1 MKIGAACLATSA
13 RPDADAMTD
22 HRPTTDRQSL
32 ALDALALPV
41 QLERAQ
47 PPKNQ
52 RLWCVLA
59 MLGALVVVIESAWL
73 SQAYWLQQ
81 GAVRNLLNP
90 LLARSHY
97 ELLRP
102 LVSDA
107 WQVTDLGWR
116 VNDIDPHRYQ
126 LDARLINRADILQPW
141 PTLRL
146 SLRDANGVRLTAL
159 DLLPRDYLPA
169 TPSDLPAKLP
179 ALAASD
185 QPLRISLPIQLLAR
199 DNGTWPA
206 YAAVE
211 LSPLP

>member
-1 MKIGAACLATSA
+1 
-13 RPDADAMTD
+13 MTD
-22 HRPTTDRQSL
+22 SRPATDRQPL

-52 RLWCVLA
+52 RLWLALA
-59 MLGALVVVIESAWL
+59 MLGTLVVVIESIWL

-90 LLARSHY
+90 LLASTHY

-102 LVSDA
+102 LADDA
-107 WQVTDLGWR
+107 WQITDLGWR
-116 VNDIDPHRYQ
+116 VSDSDPHRYQ

-146 SLRDANGVRLTAL
+146 SLRDAHGVRLTAL
-159 DLLPRDYLPA
+159 DLQPRDYLPA
-169 TPSDLPAKLP
+169 TTKLP

-185 QPLRISLPIQLLAR
+185 QPLRVSLPIQLLAR

>member
-1 MKIGAACLATSA
+1 MADN
-13 RPDADAMTD
+13 RPA
-22 HRPTTDRQSL
+22 TDRQPL

-52 RLWCVLA
+52 RLWRVLA
-59 MLGALVVVIESAWL
+59 LIGAVVVVIESLWL
-73 SQAYWLQQ
+73 SQGYWLQQ

-90 LLARSHY
+90 LMARTDY
-97 ELLRP
+97 VLLRP

-107 WQVTDLGWR
+107 WQITNLGWR
-116 VNDIDPHRYQ
+116 VSDSDPHRYQ

-159 DLLPRDYLPA
+159 GLLPHDYLPA
-169 TPSDLPAKLP
+169 TAKLP

>member
-1 MKIGAACLATSA
+1 
-13 RPDADAMTD
+13 MTD
-22 HRPTTDRQSL
+22 TRPAVDRQPL

-52 RLWCVLA
+52 RLWRVLA
-59 MLGALVVVIESAWL
+59 LIGAVVVVIESLWL
-73 SQAYWLQQ
+73 SQGYWLQQ

-90 LLARSHY
+90 LMARSQY

-107 WQVTDLGWR
+107 WQVSDLGWQ
-116 VNDIDPHRYQ
+116 VSDSDPHRYQ

-169 TPSDLPAKLP
+169 TAKLP
-179 ALAASD
+179 TLAASD

-206 YAAVE
+206 YAAIE
-211 LSPLP
+211 LSPQP

>member
-1 MKIGAACLATSA
+1 
-13 RPDADAMTD
+13 MTD
-22 HRPTTDRQSL
+22 HRPAADRQPL

-47 PPKNQ
+47 APKHQ
-52 RLWCVLA
+52 RLWRALA
-59 MLGALVVVIESAWL
+59 MLGAVVVVIESLWL

-90 LLARSHY
+90 LMARTDY
-97 ELLRP
+97 ELRRP

-107 WQVTDLGWR
+107 WQISDLGWR
-116 VNDIDPHRYQ
+116 VSDSDPHRYQ

-159 DLLPRDYLPA
+159 DLLPGDYLPA
-169 TPSDLPAKLP
+169 TTKLP

-206 YAAVE
+206 YAAIE